1 MFFTRLG
8 SGNSLQ
14 MCKDVCGLA
23 KSMTSIIVREFFAT
37 IKKHLKP
44 LMIFNSLKT
53 KNQRNHCSNFQSLRK
68 IAYILG
74 AINGNDLP
82 IIVPKIIPR
91 SYYCIFFSPH

>member
-23 KSMTSIIVREFFAT
+23 KSMTSIIVKEFCAT

-44 LMIFNSLKT
+44 LMIFNSLKR
-53 KNQRNHCSNFQSLRK
+53 KSKKSLFQ
-68 IAYILG
+68 
-74 AINGNDLP
+74 
-82 IIVPKIIPR
+82 
-91 SYYCIFFSPH
+91 FSKLT